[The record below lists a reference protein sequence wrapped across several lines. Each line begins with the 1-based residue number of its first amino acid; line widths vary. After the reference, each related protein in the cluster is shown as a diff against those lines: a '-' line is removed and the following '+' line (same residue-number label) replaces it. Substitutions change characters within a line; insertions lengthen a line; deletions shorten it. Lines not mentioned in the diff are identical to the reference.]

1 MKNVFENIPYSDTQ
15 MGHRKLIDEKH
26 LLVMQVALKPGQKV
40 PQHSAN
46 SNVHLLVIEGQVVVT
61 LAGKETEAATGS
73 LLPVDYKTLMSIR
86 NDAQENASFMVFKSP
101 NPSEMGG

>member
-1 MKNVFENIPYSDTQ
+1 MKNVFENIPYADAQ
-15 MGHRKLIDEKH
+15 MGRRQLVDTKH

-40 PQHSAN
+40 PQHMAN
-46 SNVHLLVIEGQVVVT
+46 SNVHLLVIEGRIIVT
-61 LAGKETEAATGS
+61 LAGKDTNAVTGS

-86 NDAQENASFMVFKSP
+86 NDAKENASFLIFKSP